1 MSAVITNVIVGLAVL
16 VALLYSVWRLGPAAL
31 RRAVLDRL
39 SAFFPALANRSA
51 GSACESCGSCA
62 PAKPAADAKGKP
74 LHFVPASKL
83 RR

>member
-1 MSAVITNVIVGLAVL
+1 MNTGVADIAVGLAVAA
-16 VALLYSVWRLGPAAL
+16 ALLYSVWRLGPVSM

-39 SAFFPALANRSA
+39 GKVFPALANRSA

-62 PAKPAADAKGKP
+62 PAAKPTQDKSKP
-74 LHFVPASKL
+74 MRFVPASRL